1 MAWLQLR
8 IRAPHQFVETVEDL
22 LFAHQ
27 AVSVTLEDAA
37 DQPLLEPGPGETP
50 IWDDVEVVGLFIS
63 EDTDPDILRASLDAQ
78 LPGECG
84 QVQFEDLPERDW
96 VRAWMDRF
104 QPMRFGERLWIVPSH
119 LAPPDPTAVNLLLD
133 PGLAFGTGTHPTT
146 ALCLQWLDANPPK
159 ELRVLDYGAG
169 SGVLALASAK
179 LGAREVSAIDNDPQ
193 AVTASHDNAT
203 RNQVTITAGLPDSL
217 AATEVFDVVLANILA
232 SILIQLAPTLAA
244 HCKIGGRLVLSGIL
258 VDQADDVMAAFPN
271 FEFAPIAQQE
281 DWVRL
286 DAMRLR

>member
-50 IWDDVEVVGLFIS
+50 IWDDVEVVGLFVA

-179 LGAREVSAIDNDPQ
+179 LGASDVIAIDNDPQ

-232 SILIQLAPTLAA
+232 SILIQLAPTLTA
-244 HCKIGGRLVLSGIL
+244 HCKVGGRLVLSGIL

-286 DAMRLR
+286 DALRLR

>member
-8 IRAPHQFVETVEDL
+8 IRAPHTRVEAIEDL
-22 LFAHQ
+22 LFAHH

-50 IWDDVEVVGLFIS
+50 IWDEVEVVGLFIA

-78 LPGECG
+78 LPADCSR
-84 QVQFEDLPERDW
+84 VQFEDLPERDW

-104 QPMRFGERLWIVPSH
+104 QPMRFGQRLWIVPSH
-119 LAPPDPTAVNLLLD
+119 LSPPEPNAVNLLLD

-169 SGVLALASAK
+169 SGVLALAAAK
-179 LGAREVSAIDNDPQ
+179 LGAREVIAIDNDPQ
-193 AVTASHDNAT
+193 AVTASHDNAA

-217 AATEVFDVVLANILA
+217 ATTEVFDVVLANILA
-232 SILIQLAPTLAA
+232 SILIQLAPTLTA
-244 HCKIGGRLVLSGIL
+244 HCKVGGRLVLSGIL
-258 VDQADDVMAAFPN
+258 ANQADDVMSAFPG
-271 FEFAPIAQQE
+271 FDFAPIAQQE

-286 DAMRLR
+286 DGRRR

>member
-50 IWDDVEVVGLFIS
+50 IWDDVEVVGLFVA

-179 LGAREVSAIDNDPQ
+179 LGASDVIAIDNDPQ

-232 SILIQLAPTLAA
+232 SILIQLAPTLTA
-244 HCKIGGRLVLSGIL
+244 HCKVGGRLVLSGIL